1 VNVDYNKE
9 LLWEENFVGQ
19 KSAALDP
26 SIWNLDLGDGSHI
39 GLVGWG
45 NNEREFYTA
54 DSITIDG
61 ALTISA
67 QRQPADNPIQAY
79 YGPAEWTSGKM
90 HTANKVGFTYG
101 LLEIKAKMP
110 QGQGT
115 WPALWLLGSSLVHGT
130 SWPQCGEIDIF
141 EGTGAHPYQVQGTI
155 HGDGY
160 FGENGLTQIIQ
171 NSVALH
177 EDFHTYGINWSKD
190 RIEWLFDGAV
200 YNVIERSDPRLSGK
214 AWSYNEEFYLIINL
228 AIGGWFAGEVD
239 PALESAQLLVE
250 SIKYFSVNGVGT
262 LTLN

>member
-1 VNVDYNKE
+1 MLSSNEKT
-9 LLWEENFVGQ
+9 LLWSEEFLPTPDGQ
-19 KSAALDP
+19 P
-26 SIWNLDLGDGSHI
+26 SSKYWTPDLGDGSQH

-45 NNEREFYTA
+45 NHERQYYTTNSLNA
-54 DSITIDG
+54 DDG
-61 ALTISA
+61 LTITATREIGQS
-67 QRQPADNPIQAY
+67 DFEAY

>member
-1 VNVDYNKE
+1 MDHNKE
-9 LLWEENFVGQ
+9 LLWEQDFSEQ
-19 KSAALDP
+19 KSNALDP
-26 SIWNLDLGDGSHI
+26 SVWSFDLGDGSHI

-54 DSITIDG
+54 DSIAIDG

-67 QRQPADNPIQAY
+67 QRQPANSPIQTY
-79 YGPAEWTSGKM
+79 YGPAEFTSGKI

-101 LLEIKAKMP
+101 LLEITAKMP
-110 QGQGT
+110 QGKGT
-115 WPALWLLGSSLVHGT
+115 WPALWLLGSSLVRGT

-160 FGENGLTQIIQ
+160 FGENGLTKLIEH
-171 NSVALH
+171 SKALH
-177 EDFHTYGINWSKD
+177 EDFHTYGINWSED
-190 RIEWLFDGAV
+190 RIEWLFDGAL
-200 YNVIERSDPRLSGK
+200 YNVIERNDERLSGK
-214 AWSYNEEFYLIINL
+214 AWSFNEEFYLIINL

-239 PALESAQLLVE
+239 PMLEQAELQIK

-262 LTLN
+262 LT